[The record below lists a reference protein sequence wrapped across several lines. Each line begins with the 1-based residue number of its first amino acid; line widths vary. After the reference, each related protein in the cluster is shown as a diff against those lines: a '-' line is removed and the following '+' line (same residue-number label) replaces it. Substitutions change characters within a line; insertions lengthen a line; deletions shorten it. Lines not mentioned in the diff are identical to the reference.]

1 MPDKK
6 LFSPEDF
13 DKDKQLFGPEDF
25 DKEPREPKG
34 PGLPPGPGPDPGP
47 KSKRWIWW
55 AVAAAVVVVAGGVWY
70 FAARDNGGSQQTD
83 EPPIAVATAD
93 SAENDTSAE
102 GTAMQEGGDV
112 APDSTLPTGNAGQTA
127 EAEPAAPANDK
138 PAAKAADKQPAA
150 ATATPTGDIEDT
162 AMNVI
167 RGNYGN
173 GNVRKQNLGDKYQT
187 IQNRVNQLKREGAF

>member
-1 MPDKK
+1 MA
-6 LFSPEDF
+6 
-13 DKDKQLFGPEDF
+13 
-25 DKEPREPKG
+25 DKEIKLKRKVELRKKVAEPA
-34 PGLPPGPGPDPGP
+34 PTTATPPSTNPPEPTGDDLTPK
-47 KSKRWIWW
+47 KSKGWIWW

>member
-47 KSKRWIWW
+47 KSKRWIRW
-55 AVAAAVVVVAGGVWY
+55 AVAAAVVVVAGGMWY

-83 EPPIAVATAD
+83 ETPVAVATAD
-93 SAENDTSAE
+93 SVKDDTSAE
-102 GTAMQEGGDV
+102 GAAMQESGD
-112 APDSTLPTGNAGQTA
+112 AEPNSIPQTGDAEQPA

-138 PAAKAADKQPAA
+138 PTTAADKQPAA

>member
-47 KSKRWIWW
+47 KSKGWIW

-70 FAARDNGGSQQTD
+70 FAARDNGRSQQTG
-83 EPPIAVATAD
+83 EPPVAVATAD

-112 APDSTLPTGNAGQTA
+112 APDSTLPTGNAGQPA

-138 PAAKAADKQPAA
+138 PTTAADKQPAA

-162 AMNVI
+162 AMSVI

>member
-1 MPDKK
+1 MA
-6 LFSPEDF
+6 
-13 DKDKQLFGPEDF
+13 
-25 DKEPREPKG
+25 DKEIKLKRKVELRKKVAEPATTTATPPSTNPPEPTG
-34 PGLPPGPGPDPGP
+34 DDLPPK
-47 KSKRWIWW
+47 KSKRWIRW
-55 AVAAAVVVVAGGVWY
+55 AVAAAVVVVAGGMWY

-83 EPPIAVATAD
+83 ETPVAVATAD
-93 SAENDTSAE
+93 SVKDDTSAE
-102 GTAMQEGGDV
+102 GAAMQESGE
-112 APDSTLPTGNAGQTA
+112 AEPNSIPQTGNAGQPA

>member
-47 KSKRWIWW
+47 KSKRWIRW
-55 AVAAAVVVVAGGVWY
+55 AVAAAVVVVAGGMWY
-70 FAARDNGGSQQTD
+70 FAARDNGGSQQTG
-83 EPPIAVATAD
+83 EPPVAVATAD
-93 SAENDTSAE
+93 SVKDDTSAE
-102 GTAMQEGGDV
+102 GAAMQESGE
-112 APDSTLPTGNAGQTA
+112 AEPNSIPQTGNAGQPA

-138 PAAKAADKQPAA
+138 PTTAADKQPAA

-162 AMNVI
+162 AMSVI

-173 GNVRKQNLGDKYQT
+173 GNTRKQNLGDKYQT

>member
-1 MPDKK
+1 MA
-6 LFSPEDF
+6 
-13 DKDKQLFGPEDF
+13 
-25 DKEPREPKG
+25 DKEIKLKRKVELRKKVAEPA
-34 PGLPPGPGPDPGP
+34 PTTATPPSTNPPEPTGDDLTPK
-47 KSKRWIWW
+47 KSKGWIWW

-70 FAARDNGGSQQTD
+70 FAARDNGGSQQTG
-83 EPPIAVATAD
+83 EPPVAVATAD
-93 SAENDTSAE
+93 SVKDDTSAE
-102 GTAMQEGGDV
+102 GAAMQESGE
-112 APDSTLPTGNAGQTA
+112 AEPNSIPQTGNAGQPA

-138 PAAKAADKQPAA
+138 PTTAADKQPAA
-150 ATATPTGDIEDT
+150 DKATPTGDIEDT